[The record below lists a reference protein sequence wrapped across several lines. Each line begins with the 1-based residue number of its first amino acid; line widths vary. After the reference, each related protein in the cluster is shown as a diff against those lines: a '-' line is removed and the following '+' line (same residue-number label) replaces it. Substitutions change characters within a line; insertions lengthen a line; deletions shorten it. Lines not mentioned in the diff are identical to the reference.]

1 MARRAF
7 FLILSAV
14 VLATAPG
21 CETTAPPPPSEASQ
35 RGLTTIPWNR
45 PAKWEGGGVLGS
57 QMGAMR
63 GY

>member
-1 MARRAF
+1 MARR
-7 FLILSAV
+7 ILSLV
-14 VLATAPG
+14 MVFLLTCLAG
-21 CETTAPPPPSEASQ
+21 CETSSPPTSEASK
-35 RGLTTIPWNR
+35 RGLTTIPWTR

>member
-1 MARRAF
+1 MARRVLSLLAV
-7 FLILSAV
+7 LILAGSA
-14 VLATAPG
+14 G
-21 CETTAPPPPSEASQ
+21 CESTAPPTSEASK
-35 RGLTTIPWNR
+35 RGLSTIPWNR

>member
-1 MARRAF
+1 MARTALL
-7 FLILSAV
+7 LILSATI
-14 VLATAPG
+14 LAALPG
-21 CETTAPPPPSEASQ
+21 CEATTPPPSEASQ

-45 PAKWEGGGVLGS
+45 PAKWEGGGALGS

>member
-1 MARRAF
+1 MARRALL
-7 FLILSAV
+7 LILSAV
-14 VLATAPG
+14 VLAAASG
-21 CETTAPPPPSEASQ
+21 CEATTPPPSEASQ

>member
-1 MARRAF
+1 MARRALL
-7 FLILSAV
+7 FLFSALF
-14 VLATAPG
+14 LATLPG
-21 CETTAPPPPSEASQ
+21 CGTTSPPPSEAAQ

>member
-1 MARRAF
+1 MKTGRA
-7 FLILSAV
+7 LIQLAAV
-14 VLATAPG
+14 LLAGWLAG
-21 CETTAPPPPSEASQ
+21 CETTPPPSSAASE

-45 PAKWEGGGVLGS
+45 PAKWEGGGALGS

>member
-1 MARRAF
+1 MLRSFIFALAAIV
-7 FLILSAV
+7 LGGALS
-14 VLATAPG
+14 G
-21 CETTAPPPPSEASQ
+21 CETPPASEASQ
-35 RGLTTIPWNR
+35 RGLSTIPWNR

>member
-1 MARRAF
+1 MARRALL
-7 FLILSAV
+7 LIFSVSLLSN
-14 VLATAPG
+14 LPG
-21 CETTAPPPPSEASQ
+21 CEATTPPPSEASQ

-45 PAKWEGGGVLGS
+45 PAKWEGGGMLGS

>member
-1 MARRAF
+1 MARRISILIAVL
-7 FLILSAV
+7 FLAGL
-14 VLATAPG
+14 TG
-21 CETTAPPPPSEASQ
+21 CGTTTPPPSAASE

>member
-1 MARRAF
+1 MARRF
-7 FLILSAV
+7 FSLIAVLFFAALAGCGTTSQAPSA
-14 VLATAPG
+14 A
-21 CETTAPPPPSEASQ
+21 SE
-35 RGLTTIPWNR
+35 RGLSTIPWNR

>member
-1 MARRAF
+1 MGRWTICLFALA
-7 FLILSAV
+7 ILPI
-14 VLATAPG
+14 LAG
-21 CETTAPPPPSEASQ
+21 CETTAPPPSEASQ
-35 RGLTTIPWNR
+35 RGLSTIPWNR